1 MIRLASHAPSRH
13 GQILIVDDDPADAQL
28 LGRILGD
35 RAELRFATDGATAL
49 ALARERAPDLI
60 LLDAEMPRM
69 SGLQV
74 CEALRDDVALAEV
87 PVIFVTAHDDPAFE
101 LACFATGAVDFIAK
115 PFSAAVVQ
123 ARVATHLRLKRA
135 TDELRR
141 LSMVDVL
148 TGIANRHRFD
158 DALDREWR
166 RARRSAAPLALLLCD
181 VDHFKAFND
190 GYGHPAGDLC
200 LQNVAAVL
208 AAALLRPGD
217 LVARWGGEA
226 FAVLLPETPRAAAE
240 HVAHRLLGAV
250 EALDIE
256 HRGSTVAR
264 HVTLS
269 IGMTCYDN
277 DSVCWREAPAR
288 ARSAAANA
296 TEPDE
301 IGPADL
307 VDAADGALS
316 AARERG
322 RARAMT
328 LELADPA
335 AEARPVD
342 ASRWTP
348 LAA

>member
-13 GQILIVDDDPADAQL
+13 AQILIVDDDPIVVQM

-35 RAELRFATDGATAL
+35 RAQLRFATDGATAL
-49 ALARERAPDLI
+49 ALARERAPDLV
-60 LLDAEMPRM
+60 LLDAEMPKM
-69 SGLQV
+69 SGFQV
-74 CEALRDDVALAEV
+74 CEALRDDAALADV

-101 LACFATGAVDFIAK
+101 LAGFAIGAVDFIAK
-115 PFSAAVVQ
+115 PFSAPVVQ

-148 TGIANRHRFD
+148 TGIANRRRFD

-190 GYGHPAGDLC
+190 GYGHPAGDVC

-217 LVARWGGEA
+217 LIARWDGEE

-240 HVAHRLLGAV
+240 HVAQRLLGAV

-256 HRGSTVAR
+256 HRGSPVAR
-264 HVTLS
+264 HVTVS
-269 IGMTCYDN
+269 IGMTCYDD
-277 DSVCWREAPAR
+277 DSACWRDAPAR
-288 ARSAAANA
+288 ARGTSPTPADA
-296 TEPDE
+296 DD

-307 VDAADGALS
+307 VEAADSALY
-316 AARERG
+316 AAKERG
-322 RARAMT
+322 RARAMV